1 MKKDEDNI
9 VVAKSMEF
17 AVKIIEICR
26 WMQSNKTEPVLTN
39 QLLRSG
45 TSIGANVREGIRGHT
60 PADFYAKLSI
70 SLKEASETEYWLEL
84 LHECKSLDDDNYNQ
98 LLLRCKELIRIL
110 TSIIKHKEQKKT
122 THKIKQI
129 GRAHV

>member
-9 VVAKSMEF
+9 IVVKSMEF

-26 WMQSNKTEPVLTN
+26 WMQSNKTEPVLIN

-110 TSIIKHKEQKKT
+110 TSIIKHKEQKNFT
-122 THKIKQI
+122 TQKKCEL
-129 GRAHV
+129 